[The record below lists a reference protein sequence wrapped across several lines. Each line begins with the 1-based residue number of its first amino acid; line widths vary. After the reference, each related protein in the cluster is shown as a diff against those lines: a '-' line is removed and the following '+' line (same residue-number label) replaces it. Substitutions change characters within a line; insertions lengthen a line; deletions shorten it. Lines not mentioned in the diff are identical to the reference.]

1 MGQVAAVHVLTSED
15 PEFNFDKVAKDI
27 QNVVPQGIKVVRVEV
42 KPLAFGLKMLEVTT
56 IMLDSEG
63 FIEKLENAYAAIPG
77 IDGVEAKEVGLI

>member
-15 PEFNFDKVAKDI
+15 TEFNFDKVAKDI
-27 QNVVPQGIKVVRVEV
+27 QTMVPAGIKVVRAEV

-63 FIEKLENAYAAIPG
+63 FIEKLENAYSAIPG